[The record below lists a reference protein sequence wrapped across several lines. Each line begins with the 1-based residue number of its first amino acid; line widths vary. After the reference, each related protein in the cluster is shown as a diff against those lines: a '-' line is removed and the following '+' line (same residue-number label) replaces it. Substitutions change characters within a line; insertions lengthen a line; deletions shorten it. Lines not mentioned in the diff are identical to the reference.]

1 MSQNDEHASG
11 LQEVK
16 HIVFGL
22 PSNTAGMNHP
32 PGEAHPFWFS
42 RLGIKRIRATRQ
54 GSQPACRRS
63 RGGRLVA

>member
-1 MSQNDEHASG
+1 LKATSQNDEHASG

-42 RLGIKRIRATRQ
+42 CGMIN
-54 GSQPACRRS
+54 
-63 RGGRLVA
+63 